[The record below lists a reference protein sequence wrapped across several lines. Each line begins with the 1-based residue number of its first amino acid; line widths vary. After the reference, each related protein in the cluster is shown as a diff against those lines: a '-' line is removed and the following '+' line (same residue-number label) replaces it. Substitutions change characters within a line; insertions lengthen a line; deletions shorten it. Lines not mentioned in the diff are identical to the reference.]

1 MKIVT
6 TIKEVR
12 EQVAQWRAEGRTV
25 GLVPTMGYLHEGHQ
39 SLMQHSVHD
48 NDRTVVSDFVNPTQ
62 FGPDEDYESYPR
74 DIQHD
79 AKKCDE
85 AGADLIFLPSVE
97 EMYPGGFCSF
107 VDMNGLT
114 KGLCGASRPI
124 HFRGVCTV
132 VTKLFNIVQPDR
144 AYFGQKDAQQ
154 LSVIRRMATDLN
166 QNLKIIGVPIVR
178 EDDGL
183 AKSSRNT
190 YLTPELRAEA
200 PVLNRALQKGKAAI
214 EAGET
219 SSEIVRQIITDEI
232 NTAPNAD
239 IEYVEIVDWNN
250 LEPTPSTEGSI
261 LAAVAVRFG
270 TTRLIDNFIIERD

>member
-1 MKIVT
+1 
-6 TIKEVR
+6 
-12 EQVAQWRAEGRTV
+12 
-25 GLVPTMGYLHEGHQ
+25 
-39 SLMQHSVHD
+39 
-48 NDRTVVSDFVNPTQ
+48 
-62 FGPDEDYESYPR
+62 
-74 DIQHD
+74 
-79 AKKCDE
+79 
-85 AGADLIFLPSVE
+85 
-97 EMYPGGFCSF
+97 
-107 VDMNGLT
+107 MNGLT

-178 EDDGL
+178 EEDGL